1 MKLGLFLQL
10 IYFAQAG
17 KNEKCP
23 SLRNKKIFY
32 EGMVL
37 LSENLFEMSW
47 IFSGFMIT
55 LTTVSLYRP

>member
-10 IYFAQAG
+10 IYFAQG
-17 KNEKCP
+17 GENEKCP
-23 SLRNKKIFY
+23 SLRNKKTFY

-37 LSENLFEMSW
+37 LSENLFVTSW

-55 LTTVSLYRP
+55 LTTISLDPS